1 MCFLI
6 PSVNICR
13 ICVEEQVLPVAA
25 SLPPG
30 YLAIQ
35 PLGLG
40 KGVSNDA
47 EPAHEGKGTHV
58 SVCLLQ
64 QNYLFSA
71 IPLYLVC
78 YNQILDYTSLYFS
91 LTT

>member
-1 MCFLI
+1 MFIINCIVAFF
-6 PSVNICR
+6 R
-13 ICVEEQVLPVAA
+13 ICVEEQILPVAA

-47 EPAHEGKGTHV
+47 EPAHEGKGIHV
-58 SVCLLQ
+58 SVRMLQLHCFSCLLLKMPKSQ
-64 QNYLFSA
+64 TNF
-71 IPLYLVC
+71 
-78 YNQILDYTSLYFS
+78 
-91 LTT
+91 

>member
-1 MCFLI
+1 M
-6 PSVNICR
+6 
-13 ICVEEQVLPVAA
+13 AA

-47 EPAHEGKGTHV
+47 EPAHEGKGIHV

-64 QNYLFSA
+64 L
-71 IPLYLVC
+71 LVTNSFC
-78 YNQILDYTSLYFS
+78 IFLSFL
-91 LTT
+91 LVEK